1 MNKRTFAIWSLGI
14 GLGVGLLAS
23 ILFYQQ
29 YLGSNV
35 LIFMLTAFLALVA
48 LSRPTQVRLRWRNLW
63 LLLPMVFFALM
74 IMVRADPLITL
85 LNVCAIL
92 GLGMLI
98 LYYFPSEAH
107 IDEASFA
114 ENTFAVVST
123 PIALLPEAVIQVSS
137 GWQWLRENRH
147 TGGRNTAAVIRG
159 LVIAA
164 PIVLVFVFLLGSADA
179 VFANVVGRALDDV
192 WQRFGLNLD
201 ATVSRFFYVIVFGLA
216 AVGAL
221 GFGLRRDT
229 LIGTLKTTTAPDWA
243 KPQDAADEDAP
254 ATTPSEKHKPKP
266 GFKLGMIEST
276 IVLGSIVG
284 LFGLFVVIQFAYF
297 FGGLNTLQLT
307 GLTYAQYA
315 RRGFFELVAVTVLT
329 LGLALFLDRSTVRQQ
344 RLESLIFRGLALAL
358 VGLVMVM
365 LVSASQRMLL
375 YEEAFGFTQLRVYSH
390 VSILWIA
397 ALFGVFLLTLF
408 RVRVQIFSFGSL
420 LVIIGYLVS
429 LNMLNVDAYI
439 AERNIARWQAGEG
452 RDLDVAFLNTLSVD
466 ALPAVYN
473 LYSSSPLDSQERD
486 WAGRWL
492 AWHWGD
498 VLTLPAAQNAF
509 AFNLS
514 RRTGYDLVAP
524 IHTQLPEVDRWS
536 LQYSYGWTD
545 SDAIVQETSRE
556 EASVS
561 GWDTIPATQTAP

>member
-1 MNKRTFAIWSLGI
+1 MNRSTFAIWTLGL
-14 GLGVGLLAS
+14 GVGVGLLAS
-23 ILFYQQ
+23 ILFYEQ

-35 LIFMLTAFLALVA
+35 LIFLLTAFLILLG
-48 LSRPTQVRLRWRNLW
+48 LSLPSQVHLRWRNLW
-63 LLLPMVFFALM
+63 PMLPMLFFAVM
-74 IMVRADPLITL
+74 IMVRADPLITV

-98 LYYFPSEAH
+98 LYYFPLEAH

-114 ENTFAVVST
+114 ENTLAVAST
-123 PIALLPEAVIQVSS
+123 PVALLPEAAIQVAG
-137 GWQWLRENRH
+137 GWQWLRDHRH
-147 TGGRNTAAVIRG
+147 NTGRNTAAVIRG
-159 LVIAA
+159 LAIAA
-164 PIVLVFVFLLGSADA
+164 PIVLVFIFLLGSADA
-179 VFANVVGRALDDV
+179 VFANVIGRALDDV
-192 WQRFGLNLD
+192 WQRFGFNLD
-201 ATVSRFFYVIVFGLA
+201 DTLTRFFYVLAFGVA

-229 LIGTLKTTTAPDWA
+229 LVGVLSTASAPDWA
-243 KPQDAADEDAP
+243 KPTDSDAEDAAFTSA
-254 ATTPSEKHKPKP
+254 AEKHKPKP

-276 IVLGSIVG
+276 IILGSVVG

-329 LGLALFLDRSTVRQQ
+329 LGLALILDRSTVRQQ
-344 RLESLIFRGLALAL
+344 RMETLIFRGLALAL

-390 VSILWIA
+390 VSILWIG

-408 RVRVQIFSFGSL
+408 RVRERIFSFGLL
-420 LVIIGYLVS
+420 LVMIGYLVT
-429 LNMLNVDAYI
+429 LNVMNIDAYI
-439 AERNIARWQAGEG
+439 AERNLARWQSGEG

-466 ALPAVYN
+466 ALPAVYT
-473 LYSSSPLDSQERD
+473 LYATSPVDSPEQQ

-492 AWHWGD
+492 AWQWQD
-498 VLTLPAAQNAF
+498 VLSIPAAQNAF

-524 IHTQLPEVDRWS
+524 IQSQLPETDRWS
-536 LQYSYGWTD
+536 LQYEYGWN
-545 SDAIVQETSRE
+545 DADAFVQESSRE
-556 EASVS
+556 ESVS
-561 GWDTIPATQTAP
+561 GWETVPATQTAP